1 LKSEKDEEAA
11 DATAGLLDK
20 LKVEGELKDEA
31 AAVVGNEAS
40 DSKDN

>member
-1 LKSEKDEEAA
+1 
-11 DATAGLLDK
+11 